1 MKLTKIRR
9 NGQKCQFLMQFVLA
23 NSQVIVALRSM
34 LKIYGIYS
42 LVKYYKIF
50 YNNKRKLKLNTLMK
64 KIKDLGPF
72 LIEILHPRD
81 S

>member
-1 MKLTKIRR
+1 MKPTKIRR

-23 NSQVIVALRSM
+23 NSQVIVALSSM